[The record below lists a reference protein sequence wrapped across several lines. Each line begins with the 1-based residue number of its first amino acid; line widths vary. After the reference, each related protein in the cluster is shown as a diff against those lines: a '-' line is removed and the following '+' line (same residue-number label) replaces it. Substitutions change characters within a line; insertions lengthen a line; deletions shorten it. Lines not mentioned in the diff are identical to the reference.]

1 MMMKVLQINVCIAA
15 KSTGRIAE
23 QIGQLAMENG
33 FDSYIAYGDETH
45 PSKSVSIK
53 IGTNFER
60 LLHRVANRIFDLQGR
75 ASHLA
80 TKRFLKKVDEIKPD
94 IVHLHNLHCCY
105 LNYHLLFDYLIKNN
119 IPIVWTLHDCW
130 SMTGS
135 CAHFDFIGCDKWKTG
150 CRNCKQR
157 LKFRL
162 DNSSSNYALKK
173 KTFTRPENMT
183 IVPVSNWLGDIVKE
197 SYLSKYN
204 VQVIYNGVDLNVFKP
219 MPQNDLK
226 NKLNIA
232 ADKFVLLG
240 VGTAWSNDKGLR
252 EFIELSRNSQ
262 YQVVLVGVSDEL
274 KHQLPTEIVSIAKT
288 NSQQE
293 LASYYSMADVFVNPT
308 YNDSFPTVNLEALAC
323 GTPVITYKT
332 GGSPEAV
339 DESTGLVV
347 PRGDIGSL
355 KNAVELIRSDNEAH
369 ASVRRKQCRERAEV
383 LFNKDAR
390 YNDYIT
396 LYKSILHIE

>member
-1 MMMKVLQINVCIAA
+1 MAKLLQINVCIAA

-33 FDSYIAYGDETH
+33 FESYIAYGDETH
-45 PSKSVSIK
+45 PSKSVPIK
-53 IGTNFER
+53 VGTIIER

-75 ASHLA
+75 ASYFA
-80 TKRFLKKVDEIKPD
+80 TKRLLKKVDEINPD

-105 LNYHLLFDYLIKNN
+105 LNYQLLFDYLVKND

-135 CAHFDFIGCDKWKTG
+135 CAHFDFVGCDKWKTG

-183 IVPVSNWLGDIVKE
+183 IVPVSNWLGGIVKE

-232 ADKFVLLG
+232 PDKFILLG
-240 VGTAWSNDKGLR
+240 VGTAWSNEKGLR
-252 EFIELSRNSQ
+252 EFIELSRNNQ

-274 KHQLPTEIVSIAKT
+274 KQQLPSEIISIAKT
-288 NSQQE
+288 DSQQE
-293 LASYYSMADVFVNPT
+293 LAAYYSIADVFVNPT

-323 GTPVITYKT
+323 GTPVITYRT

-339 DESTGLVV
+339 NENTGIVV
-347 PRGDIGSL
+347 SRGDVDGL
-355 KNAVELIRSDNEAH
+355 KNAVESLRIEDEMQVSI
-369 ASVRRKQCRERAEV
+369 RRKQCRERAEIM
-383 LFNKDAR
+383 FDKNAR
-390 YNDYIT
+390 YNDYMN
-396 LYKSILHIE
+396 LYKSILK

>member
-1 MMMKVLQINVCIAA
+1 MAKLLQINVCIAA

-60 LLHRVANRIFDLQGR
+60 LLHRVANRFFDLQGR
-75 ASHLA
+75 ASYFA

-105 LNYHLLFDYLIKNN
+105 LNYRLLFDYLVNNN

-135 CAHFDFIGCDKWKTG
+135 CAHFDFVGCNKWKTG

-183 IVPVSNWLGDIVKE
+183 VVPVSNWLGGIVKE

-204 VQVIYNGVDLNVFKP
+204 VQVIYNGVDLNVFRP

-232 ADKFVLLG
+232 PDKFILLG
-240 VGTAWSNDKGLR
+240 VGTAWSNEKGLR
-252 EFIELSRNSQ
+252 EFIELSRNNQ

-274 KHQLPTEIVSIAKT
+274 KQQLPSEIISIAKT
-288 NSQQE
+288 DSQQE
-293 LASYYSMADVFVNPT
+293 LADYYSMADVLVNPT

-323 GTPVITYKT
+323 GTPVITYRT

-339 DESTGLVV
+339 NENTGIVV
-347 PRGDIGSL
+347 SRGDVDGL
-355 KNAVELIRSDNEAH
+355 KNAVESLRIEDEMQVSI
-369 ASVRRKQCRERAEV
+369 RRKQCRERAEIM
-383 LFNKDAR
+383 FDKNAR
-390 YNDYIT
+390 YNDYMN
-396 LYKSILHIE
+396 LYKSILK